1 MGVETNCLVAYSVVN
16 VLNASDFVQK
26 ESNFYGGRMALMYCV
41 AVGRSKCQA
50 VFVLEL
56 WCACWSSAQQKF
68 WVLLQRK
75 SD

>member
-1 MGVETNCLVAYSVVN
+1 MGLETSCLVAYSVVN

-41 AVGRSKCQA
+41 AVGHSKCQA

-56 WCACWSSAQQKF
+56 
-68 WVLLQRK
+68 VLRLLVQRTTEVLGLVTA
-75 SD
+75 

>member
-1 MGVETNCLVAYSVVN
+1 MGLETSCLVAYSVVN

-56 WCACWSSAQQKF
+56 
-68 WVLLQRK
+68 VLHLLVQRTTEVLGLVTA
-75 SD
+75 